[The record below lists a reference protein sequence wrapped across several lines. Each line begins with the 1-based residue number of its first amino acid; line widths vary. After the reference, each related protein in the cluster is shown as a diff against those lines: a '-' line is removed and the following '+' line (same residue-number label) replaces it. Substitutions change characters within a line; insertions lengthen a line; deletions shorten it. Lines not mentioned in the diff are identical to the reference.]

1 MSGRHYHKE
10 LDRLRNLSSA
20 FAEAR
25 PALAPMLGGPTTDPD
40 AERLLEGTAFK
51 IGLLREKLESDFPEV
66 VNEMTQRLYPHYP
79 RHFPAATIVAFI
91 VKQPVTESCI
101 IPAGTF
107 IDSVP
112 LDGTSCTF
120 ATAWDVEVHPLH
132 LADVTVTRTSVR
144 ETAVRLSL
152 ALSGLPLA
160 QWRAERLR
168 LLVTGEYVSA
178 ADLFLCLNR
187 HLKRIVITPE
197 EGGTPLFL
205 PIDCLQPVGYALE
218 ASLLPYPPHAFPG
231 FRLLQEYFS
240 FPEKFLSFE
249 LTGLDRWQDR
259 GEGARFSI
267 TFEVDGH
274 ALGAT
279 SVRRESFALFAV
291 PAVNLFPHEAD
302 PILLD
307 HRATGYLVRP
317 SGPKPSHYQ
326 IFSVDSVTGLTRS
339 TGRERSYAPFDLYRP
354 DNRDSAVYHTTPRK
368 SPVHAGFDLHLS
380 PSYPQGSPPPEE
392 ETLSLQLTCSNGT
405 LPEGLHVGDI
415 SLLSSGISD
424 KVAVRNITPIRP
436 GTFPPPAPDL
446 ADRFTAHL
454 FLACLSLSNADTLR
468 SLLDLYVFSGN
479 RSGASVAANRKLIA
493 GIEEVT
499 ALSCD
504 RWVRGM
510 LLSGREVRVKVRRD
524 HFGGPGD
531 LYLFGCV
538 LDRFLAQ
545 CAEPNTFT
553 QLTLDETLKGGVY
566 QWPPRLGRK
575 PLL

>member
-79 RHFPAATIVAFI
+79 RHFPAATIVAFT

-101 IPAGTF
+101 VPAGTF

-197 EGGTPLFL
+197 ESGTPLFL

-267 TFEVDGH
+267 TFELDDP

-279 SVRRESFALFAV
+279 NVRRESVALFAV
-291 PAVNLFPHEAD
+291 PAVSLFSHDAD
-302 PILLD
+302 PIILD
-307 HRATGYLVRP
+307 HRVSRYPIRP
-317 SGPKPSHYQ
+317 CGANSRHHR
-326 IFSVDSVTGLTRS
+326 IFSVDGVTAITRS
-339 TGRERSYAPFDLYRP
+339 TGRERSYAPFDLFGSDTP
-354 DNRDSAVYHTTPRK
+354 GTPVYHAGLERSPAGDGYDAYLCTTFPDGTAF
-368 SPVHAGFDLHLS
+368 PVG
-380 PSYPQGSPPPEE
+380 
-392 ETLSLQLTCSNGT
+392 ETLSIALTCTNGA
-405 LPEGLHVGDI
+405 LPENLRIGDI
-415 SLLSSGISD
+415 RTPESGIPATVSCI
-424 KVAVRNITPIRP
+424 NITPVHP
-436 GTFPPPAPDL
+436 GIPPPLGPEL
-446 ADRFTAHL
+446 LWRLTTHL
-454 FLACLSLSNADTLR
+454 YLNHMPLGNVEHLNTLLKLY
-468 SLLDLYVFSGN
+468 LLEEKA
-479 RSGASVAANRKLIA
+479 SGASLTANLKRVE
-493 GIEEVT
+493 GIEEVAVT
-499 ALSCD
+499 PEEAM
-504 RWVRGM
+504 VEGVP
-510 LLSGREVRVKVRRD
+510 VRVRTPPLP
-524 HFGGPGD
+524 GGIRAD
-531 LYLFGCV
+531 I
-538 LDRFLAQ
+538 
-545 CAEPNTFT
+545 
-553 QLTLDETLKGGVY
+553 
-566 QWPPRLGRK
+566 
-575 PLL
+575 LLHQNDP